1 MSNILLENYKRFFG
15 IDLTEKDKD
24 DPCWDGY
31 EQYGMKMKDGKEVPN
46 CVPIGEAISESRR
59 GCRGCKQKRK

>member
-1 MSNILLENYKRFFG
+1 MGNILIENYKRFFG
-15 IDLTEKDKD
+15 EDLTEKDKD

-46 CVPIGEAISESRR
+46 CVPIGESVRGECRSCKKRR
-59 GCRGCKQKRK
+59 K

>member
-46 CVPIGEAISESRR
+46 CVPIGESREQL
-59 GCRGCKQKRK
+59 GECKNCKRKLK